1 MTTSELGR
9 WGEELAAGELEA
21 KGFVILRR
29 NFRCRQGEIDLIA
42 RRGREIA
49 FTEVKLRKNDAYGRP
64 AEFVTPSKQ
73 QKIKRAAN
81 YFLALNPWANELW
94 LRFDVIEIYAP
105 QGPDGPVRIHHLE
118 AAFE

>member
-42 RRGREIA
+42 EKRRTLV
-49 FTEVKLRKNDAYGRP
+49 FVEVKRRTSQRYGRP
-64 AEFVTPSKQ
+64 AEAVTPDKQ
-73 QKIKRAAN
+73 RHIVRTAMLYLQENRRMDVAV
-81 YFLALNPWANELW
+81 
-94 LRFDVIEIYAP
+94 RFDVIEVLPGGLRHI
-105 QGPDGPVRIHHLE
+105 E
-118 AAFE
+118 AAFDATGLF